1 MFRKLVEEIRLEAQ
15 SKAQQYQ
22 GLYAG
27 HPDAG
32 IRKFATKA
40 TGSSIAQKV
49 KDPKNKL
56 APQLVRAFRQ
66 DRKMGKA
73 VRK

>member
-1 MFRKLVEEIRLEAQ
+1 MFRKLVEEIRLEAR

-22 GLYAG
+22 GMYAG
-27 HPDAG
+27 HPDKW
-32 IRKFATKA
+32 IRDRATKA

-49 KDPKNKL
+49 RDPANKL
-56 APQLVRAFRQ
+56 APLLVKAFRK
-66 DRKMGKA
+66 DNKTGKA